1 MYDLLMVETPAGN
14 VDEVRERILETSPDA
29 VFVLSG
35 GIIGSPNVQD
45 AQPLRSTPYTEADHV
60 GLFGGGEARVIAA
73 AELSTLLPKA
83 LIVTNSTV
91 RTKGGKLEE
100 HALVY
105 AAELRAMGVPD
116 GQIMEQVRSS
126 STATELVELLRLI
139 KEKGWN
145 RVVVI
150 TNDYHVPRAQAM
162 YNNLKRLFTPEY
174 DEALSREVAELV
186 AYVRE
191 NDIQVALQD
200 AESVLISSRPS
211 YAPIIAG
218 SKLTEAYAQRLV
230 AEEQGTRQV
239 LDGTYRLRR

>member
-1 MYDLLMVETPAGN
+1 
-14 VDEVRERILETSPDA
+14 LEINPDA

-45 AQPLRSTPYTEADHV
+45 GQPLRSTPYTEVDHV

-73 AELSTLLPKA
+73 AELSTLLPDA

-91 RTKGGKLEE
+91 LSKGGKVEE

-116 GQIMEQVRSS
+116 GRIREQTRSS

-139 KEKGWN
+139 KGEGWS

-150 TNDYHVPRAQAM
+150 TNDYHIPRVKAM
-162 YNNLKRLFTPEY
+162 YDNLERLFTPEY

-186 AYVRE
+186 AYVKE
-191 NDIQVALQD
+191 NSIQIVLQD
-200 AESVLISSRPS
+200 AESILISTRPS
-211 YAPIIAG
+211 YAPLIAD
-218 SKLTEAYAQRLV
+218 SKLTEAYQKRLL
-230 AEEQGTRQV
+230 AEKEGIRALLSGEYKLTR
-239 LDGTYRLRR
+239 